1 MRIKYIE
8 IENYL
13 KEIIKNGKDKELLPS
28 EKDLVKK
35 FNVSRMTVKKVY
47 DHFEKEGL
55 IYRKKGKGTFIRKIN
70 FKNKEFHF
78 YYLIPHFL
86 TYQHDPFYEE
96 IFKGLIKKSIIYDI
110 KSHFSNFNE
119 NYYSILNEIEKNE
132 CDAVISFLP
141 EKIHYKFLEEL
152 TDRGYAVFA
161 INRIIKNYNINYI
174 STDHIGDSYRLTK
187 EFLKRG
193 KRNIGFIGVWEGHEF
208 TEYRFE
214 GYKKALE
221 EGKIKID
228 EKLISYLPPSFP
240 PDIMLPEKTI
250 NLIKKGRP
258 EVIISTGGAFL
269 PYILKG
275 IKEIGLKIP
284 EDIELATFDKIPDDI
299 KEKNFIHEVIQPLE
313 KMGELLIENVISVLK
328 GEKGKVEI
336 LLPSKIIFKENKG
349 GDVI

>member
-1 MRIKYIE
+1 MKIKYIE
-8 IENYL
+8 IQNYL
-13 KEIIKNGKDKELLPS
+13 RKIIEKGNNKEPLPS
-28 EKDLVKK
+28 EKYLVEK
-35 FNVSRMTVKKVY
+35 FNVSRMTVRKVY
-47 DHFEKEGL
+47 DYFEKEGL

-70 FKNKEFHF
+70 FDKKELHF

-86 TYQHDPFYEE
+86 TYQQDPFYEE
-96 IFKGLIKKSIIYDI
+96 IFKGLIKKSILYNI

-119 NYYSILNEIEKNE
+119 NYYSILSEIEKNE

-152 TDRGYAVFA
+152 SDRGYAVFA

-208 TEYRFE
+208 TKYRFE
-214 GYKKALE
+214 GYKKALIE
-221 EGKIKID
+221 EKIKID
-228 EKLISYLPPSFP
+228 EKLISYLPPTFP
-240 PDIMLPEKTI
+240 ADIILPEKTI
-250 NLIKKGRP
+250 NLIRKGNP

-275 IKEIGLKIP
+275 IKELGLKIP
-284 EDIELATFDKIPDDI
+284 SDIEVATFDRIPDDI
-299 KEKNFIHEVIQPLE
+299 EEKNYIHEVIQPLE
-313 KMGELLIENVISVLK
+313 KIGELIIENALSFLK

-336 LLPSKIIFKENKG
+336 LLPSKIIFKERRWIK
-349 GDVI
+349 